1 MKKKNNSRNQILT
14 FEDFMSGLDRRN
26 PHQPE
31 FQQAVHEVASVL
43 IPFINDHPQ
52 YREEQILERLTEP
65 DRVIMFRVNW
75 EDDEGNIRVNR
86 GYRVQQTNA
95 IGPYKGGIRFHASVD
110 LSILKFLAFEQ
121 TFKNSLTG
129 LPLGSAKGGS
139 DFNPKGKSNREIMR
153 FCHAFIRH
161 LHKYIG
167 ENRDVPAGDI
177 GVGAREIGYM
187 HGRLM
192 ELTNRFTGTLTGK
205 GLSYGGSLI
214 RAEATGYGTV
224 YFVNQMLQH
233 RGDAFSDKTVA
244 ISGSGNVALYAAEKA
259 IDLGA
264 KVITLS
270 DSGGF
275 IYSKQGFSTELLEAL
290 KAHKFEKYGRLQAF
304 ADDHQLDFH
313 KDQSPWIVAADVALP
328 CATQNELLLEHAKML
343 VNNGCIVV
351 AEGANMPTTPEAV
364 ECFQSSGVLYAPG
377 KASNAG
383 GVAVSGLEMYQNSM
397 RQTWTRDEVDIKLQ
411 SIMKQIHD
419 NCLVHGESTG
429 RVDYVMGATIYGF
442 IKVANAL
449 MAYGM

>member
-1 MKKKNNSRNQILT
+1 MNAIINTKNTILT
-14 FEDFMSGLDRRN
+14 LDDFMSGLNRRN

-31 FQQAVHEVASVL
+31 FQQAVYEVATVL

-52 YREEQILERLTEP
+52 YREDQILERLTEP

-75 EDDEGNIRVNR
+75 EDDAGNIRVNR

-153 FCHAFIRH
+153 FCHAFIHH
-161 LHKYIG
+161 LHQYIG

-187 HGRLM
+187 HGRLI

-233 RGDAFSDKTVA
+233 SGDSLSDKTVA
-244 ISGSGNVALYAAEKA
+244 VSGSGNVALYTAEKA

-275 IYSKQGFSTELLEAL
+275 IYCKQGLSTELLEAL
-290 KAHKFEKYGRLQAF
+290 KVHKFESYGRLQAF

-313 KDQSPWIVAADVALP
+313 KNKSPWLVAADVALP
-328 CATQNELLLEHAKML
+328 CATQNELNGDEAKKL
-343 VNNGCIVV
+343 IDNGSVKNVFC
-351 AEGANMPTTPEAV
+351 
-364 ECFQSSGVLYAPG
+364 
-377 KASNAG
+377 
-383 GVAVSGLEMYQNSM
+383 
-397 RQTWTRDEVDIKLQ
+397 
-411 SIMKQIHD
+411 
-419 NCLVHGESTG
+419 
-429 RVDYVMGATIYGF
+429 
-442 IKVANAL
+442 
-449 MAYGM
+449 